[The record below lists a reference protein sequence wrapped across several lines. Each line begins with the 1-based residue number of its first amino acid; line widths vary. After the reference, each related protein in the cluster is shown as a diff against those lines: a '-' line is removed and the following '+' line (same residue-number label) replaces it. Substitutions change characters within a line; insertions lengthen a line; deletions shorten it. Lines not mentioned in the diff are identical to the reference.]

1 MKNPYPVSN
10 ETSQRQRGGHSVPTG
25 EKHGQ
30 KKASTIPA
38 AKRYDGAE
46 DASLE
51 NSPGRVSSDHSNT
64 KK

>member
-10 ETSQRQRGGHSVPTG
+10 ETSERQGGGHSVPTG

-46 DASLE
+46 DTSLE
-51 NSPGRVSSDHSNT
+51 SSPGRALSDVKDN
-64 KK
+64 